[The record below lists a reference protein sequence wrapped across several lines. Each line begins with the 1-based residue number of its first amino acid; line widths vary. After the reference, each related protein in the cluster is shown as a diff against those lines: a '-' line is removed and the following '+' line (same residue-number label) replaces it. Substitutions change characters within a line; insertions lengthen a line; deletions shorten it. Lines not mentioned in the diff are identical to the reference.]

1 MYVEG
6 VESAYRT
13 PQYTALLLMSKVY
26 PLNYT
31 VYPNTKSS
39 NYNKIRLKVLN
50 YFELETL

>member
-13 PQYTALLLMSKVY
+13 PQYTAMLLMSKVY

-31 VYPNTKSS
+31 VDPNMKSLK
-39 NYNKIRLKVLN
+39 YNKIQLKALN
-50 YFELETL
+50 YFEIETL